1 MQEVEVNSYVVAAAQ
16 LEAVRADICE
26 REVALMPHVAEGG
39 YLSPHVNR
47 RMKLLKSQVRLGGA
61 MHCAHCGWLAAVAA
75 MKLLRLQV
83 GLSGGSSCS
92 CEV

>member
-1 MQEVEVNSYVVAAAQ
+1 MEVNTYVVAAAQ

-47 RMKLLKSQVRLGGA
+47 RMKLLKSQVGPVGQ
-61 MHCAHCGWLAAVAA
+61 HCTVHTVAVWQ
-75 MKLLRLQV
+75 L
-83 GLSGGSSCS
+83 
-92 CEV
+92 